1 MVVFGKE
8 KMCMSTLATGNTYSI
23 EYIIKNIDINYLSNS
38 NFCLYTQEE
47 TDYAY
52 KKLQCYLDEYPS
64 VNEND
69 EEIFPKLV
77 MKRNMEFFV
86 SGEQVANVLLSLK
99 EKKENFSID
108 DAINALN
115 FFLDND
121 SFISV

>member
-1 MVVFGKE
+1 
-8 KMCMSTLATGNTYSI
+8 MSTLATGNTYSI

-77 MKRNMEFFV
+77 MKINMEFFV